1 MQFSP
6 PNLSGTLEVFAA
18 MITPAV
24 LILAS
29 GSLILTTTNRLVR
42 VVDRVRA
49 MLPEFEEL
57 ARQEPHDQKTE
68 EKHAMLFRQLDR
80 ATERARLIQ
89 RALTRLYLGL
99 GLFLATSAALGII
112 TLAKLEAAWLPLTLG
127 LMAIALLLSASV
139 LLIIESRI
147 SLASTYEEMDY
158 IRQLSQHHAPPTL
171 VKKRGRRWYDFG

>member
-1 MQFSP
+1 MQFHP
-6 PNLSGTLEVFAA
+6 PNLSGTLDVFAA

-42 VVDRVRA
+42 VVDRVRQ
-49 MLPEFEEL
+49 MLPEFEKL
-57 ARQEPHDQKTE
+57 AVTDSHDEATE
-68 EKHAMLFRQLDR
+68 EKRSMMFRQLDR
-80 ATERARLIQ
+80 ATIRARLIQ

-99 GLFLATSAALGII
+99 GMFLATSASLGLI
-112 TLAKLEAAWLPLTLG
+112 TLAKLEVAWLPLTLG
-127 LMAIALLLSASV
+127 LMAVALLLSASV

-158 IRQLSQHHAPPTL
+158 IRRISHHHAPADF
-171 VKKRGRRWYDFG
+171 RERRRRWYELG